1 MIPKISVITPI
12 YKTEQ
17 YLDKCLTSLVNQT
30 LPDIEFVWV
39 DNGASDECRNIIAKY
54 AGKRSQIKVLQLPQ
68 NKGYGG
74 AMNAG
79 LDVATGDYIGF
90 CDSDDWVDTDY
101 FEKLYNAAAQNNADM
116 AFTEYLLEY
125 PDKQKK
131 SEHITNLQIAE
142 SISEKVNVLK
152 DGAIWDKIFKRSLL
166 NDNNIRFPE
175 HSKSYF
181 EDNVLLFPAAMRSNK
196 IVLINTTNYHY
207 WQRETSVVHD
217 VQHYDEMNSYCV
229 EVINKL
235 LDFTSEQN
243 CTAAEKQDIVNF
255 FSRSFPWQ
263 SILKKRCLYNR
274 LIANIKDKDIL
285 LRIKAEK
292 KKYVPDFIG
301 RIFSIVKNPKGKTL
315 YLLGFKFKIS
325 CKRR

>member
-1 MIPKISVITPI
+1 MTKISVITPI

-17 YLDKCLTSLVNQT
+17 YLDKCLTALVNQT
-30 LPDIEFVWV
+30 LRDIEFVWV
-39 DNGASDECRNIIAKY
+39 DNGASDECRKIIAEY
-54 AGKRSQIKVLQLPQ
+54 AGKRPHIKVVHLPQ

-79 LDVATGDYIGF
+79 LEAAGGDYIGF

-101 FEKLYNAAAQNNADM
+101 FEKLYNAASQNNADM

-125 PDKQKK
+125 SGKQKK
-131 SEHITNLQIAE
+131 SGHITDLQIAE

-166 NDNNIRFPE
+166 QENKIRFPE

-181 EDNVLLFPAAMRSNK
+181 EDNLLLFPAAMLANK
-196 IVLINTTNYHY
+196 IVLINGVNYHY

-229 EVINKL
+229 EVIRNL
-235 LDFTSEQN
+235 LDFTAQQN
-243 CTAAEKQDIVNF
+243 CTAAEKQDIADF
-255 FSRSFPWQ
+255 IDRSFPVVN
-263 SILKKRCLYNR
+263 IFKKRKLYKR
-274 LIANIKDKDIL
+274 LIADIKDKDML
-285 LRIKAEK
+285 LMIKAQK
-292 KKYVPDFIG
+292 KKYVPDFAG
-301 RIFSIVKNPKGKTL
+301 RIFSVAENPKGKTL

>member
-54 AGKRSQIKVLQLPQ
+54 ADKHPHIKVVHLLQ

-79 LDVATGDYIGF
+79 LEVATGDYIGF

-101 FEKLYNAAAQNNADM
+101 FEKLYNAAAQNNANI

-142 SISEKVNVLK
+142 SV
-152 DGAIWDKIFKRSLL
+152 
-166 NDNNIRFPE
+166 
-175 HSKSYF
+175 
-181 EDNVLLFPAAMRSNK
+181 
-196 IVLINTTNYHY
+196 
-207 WQRETSVVHD
+207 
-217 VQHYDEMNSYCV
+217 
-229 EVINKL
+229 
-235 LDFTSEQN
+235 
-243 CTAAEKQDIVNF
+243 
-255 FSRSFPWQ
+255 
-263 SILKKRCLYNR
+263 
-274 LIANIKDKDIL
+274 
-285 LRIKAEK
+285 
-292 KKYVPDFIG
+292 
-301 RIFSIVKNPKGKTL
+301 
-315 YLLGFKFKIS
+315 
-325 CKRR
+325 

>member
-1 MIPKISVITPI
+1 MPKISVITPI

-17 YLDKCLTSLVNQT
+17 YLDKCLRALVNQT

-39 DNGASDECRNIIAKY
+39 DNGASDECRAIIAKY
-54 AGKRSQIKVLQLPQ
+54 ADKRPYIKVVHLPQ

-79 LDVATGDYIGF
+79 LNAVSGDYIGF

-142 SISEKVNVLK
+142 SVSEKINVLK

-181 EDNVLLFPAAMRSNK
+181 EDNLLLFPAAMRADK

-217 VQHYDEMNSYCV
+217 VQHYDEMRSYCV
-229 EVINKL
+229 DVIKNL
-235 LDFTSEQN
+235 LNFTEKQN
-243 CTAAEKQDIVNF
+243 YTAAEKQNIVNF
-255 FSRSFPWQ
+255 FGRSFPWKGVLRK
-263 SILKKRCLYNR
+263 IRLYNK
-274 LIANIKDKDIL
+274 LISDIKDDELLMMLKSEKEKYFPTFLRRIYSITENSKD
-285 LRIKAEK
+285 R
-292 KKYVPDFIG
+292 
-301 RIFSIVKNPKGKTL
+301 TL
-315 YLLGFKFKIS
+315 YLFGFKFKI
-325 CKRR
+325 KRR

>member
-1 MIPKISVITPI
+1 MTKVSVITPI

-17 YLDKCLTSLVNQT
+17 YLDKCLTALVNQT
-30 LPDIEFVWV
+30 LQDIEFVWV
-39 DNGASDECRNIIAKY
+39 DNGASDECRKIIAEY
-54 AGKRSQIKVLQLPQ
+54 AGKRPHIKVVHLPQ

-79 LDVATGDYIGF
+79 LEAAGGDYIGF

-101 FEKLYNAAAQNNADM
+101 FEKLYTAASQNNADM

-181 EDNVLLFPAAMRSNK
+181 EDNLLLFPAAMYANK

-217 VQHYDEMNSYCV
+217 VQHYDEMRCYCV
-229 EVINKL
+229 DVIGNL
-235 LDFTSEQN
+235 LDFTAQQN
-243 CTAAEKQDIVNF
+243 CTAAEKKDVVNF
-255 FSRSFPWQ
+255 IDRSFPV
-263 SILKKRCLYNR
+263 INIFKKRKLYNK
-274 LIANIKDKDIL
+274 LIAGIKDREIL
-285 LRIKAEK
+285 LMIKALK
-292 KKYVPDFIG
+292 KKYVPDFAG
-301 RIFSIVKNPKGKTL
+301 RIFSVAETSKGKIL
-315 YLLGFKFKIS
+315 YLLGFKFKFKI
-325 CKRR
+325 KRR

>member
-1 MIPKISVITPI
+1 MTKISVITPI

-30 LPDIEFVWV
+30 LQDIEFVWV
-39 DNGASDECRNIIAKY
+39 DNGASDECRKIIAEY
-54 AGKRSQIKVLQLPQ
+54 AGKRPHIKVVHLPQ

-79 LDVATGDYIGF
+79 LEAAGGDYIGF

-101 FEKLYNAAAQNNADM
+101 FEKLYNAASQSNVDM

-125 PDKQKK
+125 SGKQKK
-131 SEHITNLQIAE
+131 SGHITDLKIAE
-142 SISEKVNVLK
+142 NLAEKINVLK

-166 NDNNIRFPE
+166 QENKIRFPE

-181 EDNVLLFPAAMRSNK
+181 EDNLLLFPAAMLANK
-196 IVLINTTNYHY
+196 IVLISGTNYHY

-229 EVINKL
+229 EVIRNL
-235 LDFTSEQN
+235 LDFTAKQN
-243 CTAAEKQDIVNF
+243 CTAAEKQDIADF
-255 FSRSFPWQ
+255 IDRSFPV
-263 SILKKRCLYNR
+263 INIFKKRKLYNR
-274 LIANIKDKDIL
+274 LIADIKDREIL
-285 LRIKAEK
+285 LMIKALK
-292 KKYVPDFIG
+292 KKYVPDFVG
-301 RIFSIVKNPKGKTL
+301 RIFSAAETSKGKIL
-315 YLLGFKFKIS
+315 YLLGFKFKFKI
-325 CKRR
+325 KRR

>member
-1 MIPKISVITPI
+1 MTKVSVITPI

-17 YLDKCLTSLVNQT
+17 YLDKCLTTLVNQT
-30 LPDIEFVWV
+30 LQDIEFVWV
-39 DNGASDECRNIIAKY
+39 DNGASDECRKIIAEY
-54 AGKRSQIKVLQLPQ
+54 TDKRPHIKIVHLPQ

-79 LDVATGDYIGF
+79 LEVASGDYIGF

-142 SISEKVNVLK
+142 SVSEKVNVLK

-181 EDNVLLFPAAMRSNK
+181 EDNLLLFPAAMRADK

-217 VQHYDEMNSYCV
+217 VQHYDEMRSYCV
-229 EVINKL
+229 DVIKNL
-235 LDFTSEQN
+235 LNFTEKQN
-243 CTAAEKQDIVNF
+243 YTAAEKQNIVNF
-255 FSRSFPWQ
+255 FGRSFPWKGVLRK
-263 SILKKRCLYNR
+263 IRLYNK
-274 LIANIKDKDIL
+274 LISDIKDDELLMMLKSEKEKYFPTFLRRIYSITENSKD
-285 LRIKAEK
+285 R
-292 KKYVPDFIG
+292 
-301 RIFSIVKNPKGKTL
+301 TL
-315 YLLGFKFKIS
+315 YLFGFKFKT
-325 CKRR
+325 KRR

>member
-1 MIPKISVITPI
+1 MTKVSVITPI

-17 YLDKCLTSLVNQT
+17 YLDKCLTTLVNQT
-30 LPDIEFVWV
+30 LQDIEFVLV
-39 DNGASDECRNIIAKY
+39 DNGASDECRKIIAEY
-54 AGKRSQIKVLQLPQ
+54 TDKRPHIKIVHLPQ

-79 LDVATGDYIGF
+79 LEVASGDYIGF

-142 SISEKVNVLK
+142 SVSEKVNVLK

-181 EDNVLLFPAAMRSNK
+181 EDNLLLFPAAMRADK

-217 VQHYDEMNSYCV
+217 VQHYDEMRSYCV
-229 EVINKL
+229 DVIKNL
-235 LDFTSEQN
+235 LNFTEKQN
-243 CTAAEKQDIVNF
+243 YTAAEKQNIVNF
-255 FSRSFPWQ
+255 FGRSFPWKGVLRK
-263 SILKKRCLYNR
+263 IRLYNK
-274 LIANIKDKDIL
+274 LISDIKDDEL
-285 LRIKAEK
+285 LMMLKSEKEKYFPTFLRRI
-292 KKYVPDFIG
+292 Y
-301 RIFSIVKNPKGKTL
+301 SITENSKGKTL
-315 YLLGFKFKIS
+315 YLFGFKFKI
-325 CKRR
+325 KRR

>member
-1 MIPKISVITPI
+1 MTLKLSVITPI

-30 LPDIEFVWV
+30 LPDIEFLWI
-39 DNGASDECRNIIAKY
+39 DNGASDECRAIIAKY
-54 AGKRSQIKVLQLPQ
+54 VDKRPHIKVVHLSQ

-142 SISEKVNVLK
+142 SVSEKVNVLK

-181 EDNVLLFPAAMRSNK
+181 EDNLLLFPAAMRANK

-229 EVINKL
+229 DVIKNL
-235 LDFTSEQN
+235 LNFT
-243 CTAAEKQDIVNF
+243 EKQNYNSEEKQNIVNF
-255 FSRSFPWQ
+255 FDRSFPWK
-263 SILKKRCLYNR
+263 SILKKRCLYNM
-274 LIANIKDKDIL
+274 LIADIKDKDIL

>member
-17 YLDKCLTSLVNQT
+17 YLDKCLTSLINQT
-30 LPDIEFVWV
+30 LPDIEFIWV
-39 DNGASDECRNIIAKY
+39 DNGASDECRAIIAKY
-54 AGKRSQIKVLQLPQ
+54 ADKRPRIKVVHLPQ

-79 LDVATGDYIGF
+79 LNAVSGDYIGF

-131 SEHITNLQIAE
+131 SEHITNLQIAK
-142 SISEKVNVLK
+142 SVSEKVNVLK

-181 EDNVLLFPAAMRSNK
+181 EDNVLLFPTAMRANK

-217 VQHYDEMNSYCV
+217 VQHYDEMRNYCV
-229 EVINKL
+229 DVIKNL
-235 LDFTSEQN
+235 LNFTEKQN
-243 CTAAEKQDIVNF
+243 YTAAEKQNIVNF
-255 FSRSFPWQ
+255 FGRSFPLK
-263 SILKKRCLYNR
+263 SILKKRKLYNE
-274 LIANIKDKDIL
+274 LTIDIKDKDML
-285 LRIKAEK
+285 LMIIALKE
-292 KKYVPDFIG
+292 KYVPSFWR
-301 RIFSIVKNPKGKTL
+301 RIFSVGETSKGKTL
-315 YLLGFKFKIS
+315 YLFGFKFKI
-325 CKRR
+325 KRR

>member
-1 MIPKISVITPI
+1 MTLKLSVITPI

-30 LPDIEFVWV
+30 LQDIEFLWI
-39 DNGASDECRNIIAKY
+39 DNGASDECRAIIAKY
-54 AGKRSQIKVLQLPQ
+54 VNKRPHIKIVQLPQ
-68 NKGYGG
+68 NKSYGG

-175 HSKSYF
+175 YSKSYF
-181 EDNVLLFPAAMRSNK
+181 EDNLLLFPAAMRADK

-229 EVINKL
+229 DVIKNL
-235 LDFTSEQN
+235 LNFT
-243 CTAAEKQDIVNF
+243 EKQNYNSEEKQNIVNF
-255 FSRSFPWQ
+255 FDRSFPWK
-263 SILKKRCLYNR
+263 SIFKKRCLYNR
-274 LIANIKDKDIL
+274 LIADIKDKDIL

>member
-1 MIPKISVITPI
+1 MTLKLSVITPI

-39 DNGASDECRNIIAKY
+39 DNGASDECRAIIAKY
-54 AGKRSQIKVLQLPQ
+54 ADKRPHIKIVHLPQ

-142 SISEKVNVLK
+142 SVSEKVNVLK
-152 DGAIWDKIFKRSLL
+152 DGAIWD
-166 NDNNIRFPE
+166 NIRFPE

-181 EDNVLLFPAAMRSNK
+181 EDNVLLFPAAMRANK

-229 EVINKL
+229 DVIKNL
-235 LDFTSEQN
+235 LNFT
-243 CTAAEKQDIVNF
+243 EKQNYNSEEKQNIVNF
-255 FSRSFPWQ
+255 FDRSFPWK
-263 SILKKRCLYNR
+263 SILKKRCLYNM

>member
-1 MIPKISVITPI
+1 MPKISVITPI

-39 DNGASDECRNIIAKY
+39 DNGASDECRKIIAEYTDKCPH
-54 AGKRSQIKVLQLPQ
+54 IKIVHLPQ

-79 LDVATGDYIGF
+79 LEVASGDYIGF

-125 PDKQKK
+125 QNKQKK

-142 SISEKVNVLK
+142 SVSEKVNVLK

-181 EDNVLLFPAAMRSNK
+181 EDNLLLFPAAMRANK
-196 IVLINTTNYHY
+196 IVLINTANYHY

-217 VQHYDEMNSYCV
+217 VQHYDEMRSYCV
-229 EVINKL
+229 DVIKNL
-235 LDFTSEQN
+235 LNFT
-243 CTAAEKQDIVNF
+243 EKQNYNSEEKQNIVNF
-255 FSRSFPWQ
+255 FDRSFPWKN
-263 SILKKRCLYNR
+263 IFKKNVLYNR
-274 LIANIKDKDIL
+274 LISDIKDDEL
-285 LRIKAEK
+285 LVMLKSEKEKYFPPFLRRICSVTESS
-292 KKYVPDFIG
+292 
-301 RIFSIVKNPKGKTL
+301 RGKTL
-315 YLLGFKFKIS
+315 YLLGFKLKI
-325 CKRR
+325 KRR

>member
-17 YLDKCLTSLVNQT
+17 YLDKCLTALVNQT

-54 AGKRSQIKVLQLPQ
+54 ADKHQHIKVVHLLQ

-79 LDVATGDYIGF
+79 LEVATGDYIGF

-101 FEKLYNAAAQNNADM
+101 FEKLYNAATQNNADI

-142 SISEKVNVLK
+142 SVSEKVNVLK

-166 NDNNIRFPE
+166 NENNIRFPE
-175 HSKSYF
+175 HSTSYF
-181 EDNVLLFPAAMRSNK
+181 EDNLLLFPAAMYANK

-207 WQRETSVVHD
+207 WQRENSVVHNNKN
-217 VQHYDEMNSYCV
+217 YDEMLSYCV
-229 EVINKL
+229 DVIKNL
-235 LDFTSEQN
+235 IDFT
-243 CTAAEKQDIVNF
+243 EKQNYTTTEKQNIVNF
-255 FSRSFPWQ
+255 FNRSFPWRGVFKK
-263 SILKKRCLYNR
+263 SGLYNKLISDIKDDELLMILKSEKEKYFPTFLRRIYS
-274 LIANIKDKDIL
+274 IAEN
-285 LRIKAEK
+285 
-292 KKYVPDFIG
+292 
-301 RIFSIVKNPKGKTL
+301 SKGKTL
-315 YLLGFKFKIS
+315 YLFGFKFKI
-325 CKRR
+325 KRR

>member
-1 MIPKISVITPI
+1 MTLKLSVITPI

-30 LPDIEFVWV
+30 LQDIEFLWI
-39 DNGASDECRNIIAKY
+39 DNGASDECRAIIAKY
-54 AGKRSQIKVLQLPQ
+54 VNKRPHIKIVQLPQ
-68 NKGYGG
+68 NKSYGG

-175 HSKSYF
+175 YSKSYF
-181 EDNVLLFPAAMRSNK
+181 EDNLLLFPAAMRADK
-196 IVLINTTNYHY
+196 IVLINTANYHY

-229 EVINKL
+229 DVIKNL
-235 LDFTSEQN
+235 LNFT
-243 CTAAEKQDIVNF
+243 EKQNYNSEEKQNIVNF
-255 FSRSFPWQ
+255 FDRSFPWK

-274 LIANIKDKDIL
+274 LIADIKDKDIL